1 MEENGTLKS
10 EWEMSAAGPARR
22 MYSITDAGEA
32 YLALWA
38 TSLKQ
43 YQRTMDA
50 FFELYRHTTPPRR
63 IGKKDEGAE

>member
-1 MEENGTLKS
+1 
-10 EWEMSAAGPARR
+10 

-43 YQRTMDA
+43 FQQTMDA
-50 FFELYRHTTPPRR
+50 FFKLYTNTPRR
-63 IGKKDEGAE
+63 MGEKEDAE